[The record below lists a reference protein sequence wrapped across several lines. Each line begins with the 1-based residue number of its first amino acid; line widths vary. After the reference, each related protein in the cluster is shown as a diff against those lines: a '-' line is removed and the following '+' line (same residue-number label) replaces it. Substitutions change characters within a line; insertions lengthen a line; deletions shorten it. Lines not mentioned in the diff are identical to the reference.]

1 MGVSEGEGVVEGLK
15 EPLPETVR
23 VFVSVYDTVLALV
36 AEPLSVAV
44 PRSEYESV
52 VLTVSVTP
60 VGKVVILVVGVMTP
74 DFVTEYVIVGLEDLD
89 TFSVADTLCVFVWA
103 AVVVCVGVSF
113 ILGVCLTVADRLVVA
128 V

>member
-1 MGVSEGEGVVEGLK
+1 VGVSEGEGVVEGLK
-15 EPLPETVR
+15 EPLPETVCEL
-23 VFVSVYDTVLALV
+23 VSVYDTVLTLV

-44 PRSEYESV
+44 PRPEYESV

-89 TFSVADTLCVFVWA
+89 TFSVADTLWVFVWA